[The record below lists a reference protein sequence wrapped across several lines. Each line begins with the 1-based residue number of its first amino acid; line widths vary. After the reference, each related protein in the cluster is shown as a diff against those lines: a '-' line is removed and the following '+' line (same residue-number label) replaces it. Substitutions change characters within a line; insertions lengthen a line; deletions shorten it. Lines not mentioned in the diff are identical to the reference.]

1 MDFFRFFHIF
11 RLPSRRR
18 FDTLSTRRAEKGAV
32 RSLTRETAMENVA
45 SPPEAEAPS
54 WGLPPEGTRKAKLV
68 RENEELLVEEA
79 SGPREGAPQT
89 KSYLLRV

>member
-1 MDFFRFFHIF
+1 M
-11 RLPSRRR
+11 
-18 FDTLSTRRAEKGAV
+18 
-32 RSLTRETAMENVA
+32 TRETAMENVA

-79 SGPREGAPQT
+79 SGPREGTP
-89 KSYLLRV
+89 